1 MIPSDKNNSLIIIT
15 SKPKLNPII
24 RPVVTPFIG
33 PQNRI
38 NNTQIN
44 ITNTRNTGN
53 TDTIRNLQNKSPQI
67 NPQVV
72 QAAPIKSK
80 KCEKKCVCCVIWI
93 VLIIGAIIGIII
105 YFVTKKKCKEGY
117 FFPDDYDII
126 DTETKCE
133 KCSIK
138 GCKKCKGTVVNNKCT
153 DCGSLEPVYE
163 YGEITECKEHN
174 YETTIPTS
182 VITCSKGYFLPDDYN
197 TCKKCSLEGCEYCKG
212 LYQKDECT
220 DCGKLEPVYEFGKII
235 KCKKY
240 CEIGLEEKCLTCN
253 YDKGECNS
261 CNDGYYLKNGKCK
274 PDFYIKAIYETKIP
288 GINIKLFDKIDP
300 IDKVI
305 IDGNTFYYIDK
316 YLFEETGEH
325 IVFIKFDMVSSTSV
339 DGFFSGNKYL
349 KSVTFSNLDDELN
362 NKKIPGVSFVSL
374 FKNCENLISVD
385 FSRIA
390 YNYSAY
396 LNNMFEGCTNLQ
408 YVNFNIKTNFRVK
421 EAKFTFHNCI
431 SLVSLDLSKLN
442 VSETTTFESFFE
454 GCISLNSVNL
464 NNWKFSTT
472 YTYMTSMFKNCTSL
486 KNLDLSMI
494 KVEKIRYFDKM
505 FSDCTSLESI
515 NLSGW
520 KLDSAFTLS
529 YMFSNC
535 TSLKYLDLS
544 MVKVEEIYYF
554 DNMFSNCT
562 SLESINLSGWKL
574 DSAYRLSYMFSNCI
588 SLKYLDISS
597 FRPNKL
603 EYIDNMFYNCH
614 SLTSINL
621 EKFYTSEVTNM
632 ENLFFNCTSLKIINL
647 TSFYTPKVNNM
658 KNVFKNCISLT
669 SIIFGQYFTTSA
681 VKI

>member
-1 MIPSDKNNSLIIIT
+1 MTILVYQNVTPEENDKIKLKLIIENQDIFLEANPKQTIEEIFKTNKNKIPKELTTLKFLYQGKEININQKLENIMNPSDKNNSLIIIT
-15 SKPKLNPII
+15 SKPKLYPII
-24 RPVVTPFIG
+24 RPGVTPSIG

-53 TDTIRNLQNKSPQI
+53 TDTIRNLQNNSAQI

-72 QAAPIKSK
+72 EAAPIKSK

-138 GCKKCKGTVVNNKCT
+138 GCKKCKGNVNNNKCI

-163 YGEITECKEHN
+163 NGKITECKEHN
-174 YETTIPTS
+174 YNDDTDNNESKETSKVTS

-212 LYQKDECT
+212 IYQKDECT

-288 GINIKLFDKIDP
+288 GINIKLFEQISP

-305 IDGNTFYYIDK
+305 IDRNTFYYIDK

-339 DGFFSGNKYL
+339 N
-349 KSVTFSNLDDELN
+349 
-362 NKKIPGVSFVSL
+362 
-374 FKNCENLISVD
+374 
-385 FSRIA
+385 
-390 YNYSAY
+390 
-396 LNNMFEGCTNLQ
+396 
-408 YVNFNIKTNFRVK
+408 
-421 EAKFTFHNCI
+421 
-431 SLVSLDLSKLN
+431 
-442 VSETTTFESFFE
+442 
-454 GCISLNSVNL
+454 
-464 NNWKFSTT
+464 
-472 YTYMTSMFKNCTSL
+472 
-486 KNLDLSMI
+486 
-494 KVEKIRYFDKM
+494 
-505 FSDCTSLESI
+505 
-515 NLSGW
+515 
-520 KLDSAFTLS
+520 
-529 YMFSNC
+529 
-535 TSLKYLDLS
+535 
-544 MVKVEEIYYF
+544 
-554 DNMFSNCT
+554 
-562 SLESINLSGWKL
+562 
-574 DSAYRLSYMFSNCI
+574 
-588 SLKYLDISS
+588 
-597 FRPNKL
+597 
-603 EYIDNMFYNCH
+603 
-614 SLTSINL
+614 
-621 EKFYTSEVTNM
+621 
-632 ENLFFNCTSLKIINL
+632 
-647 TSFYTPKVNNM
+647 
-658 KNVFKNCISLT
+658 
-669 SIIFGQYFTTSA
+669 
-681 VKI
+681 